1 MKKLKKIRPYV
12 VVALF
17 GIGAKEFLFRYSA
30 INTADIAVIDTPVSQ
45 LIWALNFILCYRLF
59 LILDRRLEEHIPWFF
74 FPNRRIVLQGGV
86 TLVALA
92 GMLYVLL
99 TINKLIVG
107 IEHPFRIKDQGVL
120 PILVIYLFI
129 LFILLYI
136 VSKNSLNSLQ
146 KYYKETEKLK
156 EEKSKAE
163 YKALQ
168 DQINPHFLFNS
179 LNVLV
184 SEIEYN
190 PGNAQ
195 KFTRKLSDVYRYVL
209 QSRNHELVTIEKE
222 LGFTESYIY
231 LHQVRL
237 GENLQYQ
244 VDVEAKNREAQ
255 IPPLTLQLLCENA
268 IKHNIATSKKPLQ
281 INVFTQGAYLCVK
294 NSFQLR
300 LEVAS
305 LGTGLENLRQRLR
318 LMGAGDLKVEQT
330 EEYFLVRIP
339 MIIS

>member
-1 MKKLKKIRPYV
+1 MNLLKILYKIMPYGV
-12 VVALF
+12 VGILGVAS
-17 GIGAKEFLFRYSA
+17 IEFLFRYSA
-30 INTADIAVIDTPVSQ
+30 IDTADSALLETPISQ
-45 LIWALNFILCYRLF
+45 LIWALNFMFCYRLF
-59 LILDRRLEEHIPWFF
+59 LMLDRRLEEHIPWFI

-86 TLVALA
+86 TLVAVA
-92 GMLYVLL
+92 GLLYVLL
-99 TINKLIVG
+99 TISKLIIGV
-107 IEHPFRIKDQGVL
+107 EAPFRIKDQGVL

-129 LFILLYI
+129 LFVLLYI
-136 VSKNSLNSLQ
+136 ISKHSLNSLG

-190 PGNAQ
+190 PSNAQ
-195 KFTRKLSDVYRYVL
+195 TFTRKLSNVYRYVL

-222 LGFTESYIY
+222 LKFNESYIY

-237 GENLQYQ
+237 EGSLQYQ
-244 VDVEAKNREAQ
+244 VKVDEESRRAQ

-268 IKHNIATSKKPLQ
+268 IKHNIATTKKPLL
-281 INVFTQGAYLCVK
+281 INIWLF
-294 NSFQLR
+294 
-300 LEVAS
+300 
-305 LGTGLENLRQRLR
+305 
-318 LMGAGDLKVEQT
+318 LKKDG
-330 EEYFLVRIP
+330 
-339 MIIS
+339 